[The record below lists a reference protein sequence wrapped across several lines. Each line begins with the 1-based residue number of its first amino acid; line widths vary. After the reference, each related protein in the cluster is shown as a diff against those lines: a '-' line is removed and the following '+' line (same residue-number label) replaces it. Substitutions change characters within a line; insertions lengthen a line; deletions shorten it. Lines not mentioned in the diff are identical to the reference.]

1 MYKLSKIISLLLFLY
16 FCKTNEIYYYKIA
29 ITIYFFNL
37 SKIISNN
44 NYRIV
49 NSFIAD
55 TLIYKNNLHIKKG
68 SFRLWFNT
76 VLSYLYLHDEKEELK
91 FYYYYYLSIICSN
104 FYPNKIKNIILLL
117 FIFII
122 YFFIPHVL
130 SYINMILSLYN
141 IYIDISGYIK
151 IKNIKYTKLTFYLF
165 DNIFY
170 IEKFLIPKDNII
182 LYPIYYVVFLIYK
195 HFQSKLR

>member
-1 MYKLSKIISLLLFLY
+1 MFKLSKIISLLLFLY
-16 FCKTNEIYYYKIA
+16 FCITNKIYYFKIA
-29 ITIYFFNL
+29 ITIYFLNMD
-37 SKIISNN
+37 KIISNN
-44 NYRIV
+44 NYKIL

-104 FYPNKIKNIILLL
+104 FYPNKIKNIIILLIVL
-117 FIFII
+117 II
-122 YFFIPHVL
+122 YSLTPNIL
-130 SYINMILSLYN
+130 SYINMLLSLYN
-141 IYIDISGYIK
+141 IYIDLSGYIK
-151 IKNIKYTKLTFYLF
+151 TKNIKYYKLAFYLI

-170 IEKFLIPKDNII
+170 IEKFLIPKENVF
-182 LYPIYYVVFLIYK
+182 LYPIYYTVFLIYK
-195 HFQSKLR
+195 HFQNKLR